1 MRIFAASIGTETNTF
16 APIPTALESFH
27 ESFYAPPGQHPD
39 DAKLCTAPLWVA
51 RRRARSEGWTLVEG
65 SCSFAEP
72 AGLVSRAAYEEL
84 RDEVLGQLRAAM
96 PLDGVVLGLHGAM
109 VADGYDDCEGDL
121 IARVREIVGASVPI
135 GVELDPHCHMTQ
147 KRVKNATL
155 IICFKE
161 FPHTDF
167 VARGEEVV
175 ELTLQAARGRITPVM
190 SLVDCRM
197 IGSFPTTL
205 QPMRGFVDKISALE
219 GKDGVLS
226 ISIAHCFPYADVPEM
241 GARILVVTNNRKAA
255 GDKLA
260 RELADEFFA
269 MRGKTTPDFHT
280 PDEMIDIVL
289 SERGGDMSDAG
300 PPQGAK
306 APSGLEPAAPSLLE
320 QAWTGDRGEASRE
333 PRPARPRE
341 PHAVGDRGGDN
352 RPVVVADPSD
362 NPGGGAP
369 GDSTV
374 ILRRLIERGV
384 QGAALAPIWDPMA
397 VRLCFMAGLGGKLK
411 LRFGGK
417 TAPTSGQPI
426 DALVTVTKLVRD
438 AFQTF
443 VDAKMP
449 LGDCAAISFDGIEVV
464 LITKRTQALGTD
476 LFTGMGVDI
485 AGKRIVVV
493 KSTNHFHAAF
503 AQHASRVLYCDSGG
517 PIPRDHRTV
526 PYTRVQRPIWPL
538 DEDVQP
544 VLLG

>member
-1 MRIFAASIGTETNTF
+1 MRMFAASIGTETNTF
-16 APIPTALESFH
+16 APIPTALESFY
-27 ESFYAPPGQHPD
+27 ESFYAPPGKHPD

-51 RRRARSEGWTLVEG
+51 RRRAKAEGWTLVEG

-72 AGLVSRAAYEEL
+72 AGLVSRAAYETL

-121 IARVREIVGASVPI
+121 IEHVRSIVGASVPI

-147 KRVKNATL
+147 RRVRNATL

-175 ELTLQAARGRITPVM
+175 ELTLRAMRGEIKPVM

-219 GKDGVLS
+219 GRDGVLS
-226 ISIAHCFPYADVPEM
+226 ISIAHCFPYADVPEL
-241 GARILVVTNNRKAA
+241 GSRILVVTDDRKAA
-255 GDKLA
+255 GNALA
-260 RELADEFFA
+260 GALADEFFG
-269 MRGKTTPDFHT
+269 MRGKTQPDYHT
-280 PDEMIDIVL
+280 PDEAIDI
-289 SERGGDMSDAG
+289 A
-300 PPQGAK
+300 QQH
-306 APSGLEPAAPSLLE
+306 SG
-320 QAWTGDRGEASRE
+320 T
-333 PRPARPRE
+333 
-341 PHAVGDRGGDN
+341 
-352 RPVVVADPSD
+352 VVVADPSD

-384 QGAALAPIWDPMA
+384 TNVALAPMWDPIA
-397 VRLCFMAGLGGKLK
+397 VRMCFMAGVGGQLR

-426 DALVTVTKLVRD
+426 DALITVTHLERD
-438 AFQTF
+438 ATQTF
-443 VDAKMP
+443 VGAKIP
-449 LGDCAAISFDGIEVV
+449 LGDCAAIAFDGISVV
-464 LITKRTQALGTD
+464 LITKRTQALGSD
-476 LFTGMGVDI
+476 LLTGMGVPI
-485 AGKRIVVV
+485 KGKKMVVV

-503 AQHASRVLYCDSGG
+503 APFASRVLYCDSGG
-517 PIPRDHRTV
+517 PIPRDHRKV

-538 DEDVQP
+538 DEAVQP
-544 VLLG
+544 VLLT

>member
-1 MRIFAASIGTETNTF
+1 MRLFAASIATETNTF

-27 ESFYAPPGQHPD
+27 ESFYAAPGQHPD

-51 RRRARSEGWTLVEG
+51 RRRARAEGWTLVEG
-65 SCSFAEP
+65 TCSFAEP
-72 AGLVSRAAYEEL
+72 AGLVSRSAYEEL

-109 VADGYDDCEGDL
+109 VADGYEDCEGDL
-121 IARVREIVGASVPI
+121 IQRVRQIVGPTVPI

-175 ELTLQAARGRITPVM
+175 ELTLRAVRGEISPVM

-241 GARILVVTNNRKAA
+241 GARVLVVTDNRREA
-255 GDKLA
+255 GNQLA
-260 RELADEFFA
+260 RSLADEFFA
-269 MRGKTTPDFHT
+269 MRGKTQPEYHT
-280 PDEMIDIVL
+280 PDESIDL
-289 SERGGDMSDAG
+289 ALQDAG
-300 PPQGAK
+300 
-306 APSGLEPAAPSLLE
+306 
-320 QAWTGDRGEASRE
+320 
-333 PRPARPRE
+333 
-341 PHAVGDRGGDN
+341 
-352 RPVVVADPSD
+352 PVVVADPSD

-374 ILRRLIERGV
+374 ILRRLIERNV

-397 VRLCFMAGLGGKLK
+397 VRLCFMAGEGGQIQ

-417 TAPTSGQPI
+417 TALASGQPI
-426 DALVTVTKLVRD
+426 DARVTVTRLVRE
-438 AFQTF
+438 ATQTF
-443 VDAKMP
+443 VGAGVP
-449 LGDCAAISFDGIEVV
+449 LGDSAAIRLGGIEVV

-476 LFTGMGVDI
+476 LFTGMGVSIDD
-485 AGKRIVVV
+485 KRLVVV

-503 AQHASRVLYCDSGG
+503 APHASQVLYCDSGG
-517 PIPRDHRTV
+517 PIPRDHRKV

-544 VLLG
+544 VLLA